1 MKILVINSGSSSLKF
16 QVIDSE
22 TERVL
27 AKGDVYKRQVKTSP
41 LPKIR
46 QADGSMKEVT
56 WDEGFSH
63 VADKLKELQEKY
75 GKESVAGISTGQLT
89 MEEFALF
96 GHVMRNYLGTNV
108 DGNTPVSYT
117 HLDVYKRQGDKGC
130 LTLDADGAVYFY
142 KHERAEVVVLNT
154 GRQQGEEILQP
165 EMKYTEMEYGFHMFL
180 DSLEQGDVPE
190 TSLEDN
196 VKSFAMVM
204 ACLESAKQ
212 GMVVDCS
219 ELLRQYAR

>member
-1 MKILVINSGSSSLKF
+1 MTNGVTVTYSGSWAA
-16 QVIDSE
+16 
-22 TERVL
+22 R
-27 AKGDVYKRQVKTSP
+27 
-41 LPKIR
+41 
-46 QADGSMKEVT
+46 
-56 WDEGFSH
+56 
-63 VADKLKELQEKY
+63 
-75 GKESVAGISTGQLT
+75 GKETSW
-89 MEEFALF
+89 
-96 GHVMRNYLGTNV
+96 
-108 DGNTPVSYT
+108 DGNFTIT
-117 HLDVYKRQGDKGC
+117 GDKGC

-165 EMKYTEMEYGFHMFL
+165 EMKNTEMEYGFHMFL

-219 ELLRQYAR
+219 QLLRQYAR